1 MNNTIEKIVFDSTI
15 SDRKILIIPIATII
29 NTPYNPAARTKEGSR
44 LTRLIDSIKQRG
56 LVYPI
61 LITEDRNVIDGNRRL
76 TACRMAGFEK
86 IECVIS
92 HLDRDE
98 AFTTVN
104 TTAMPIGGKGWLE
117 IAKGGGHLPPKE
129 ASQYKELRELIGSYG
144 IDLLIKQNLGLNILS
159 LCKQIIGLGIKKRV
173 DEVILIAAQHRLT
186 NKLNAELRADKSKE
200 KKVIAINSIFRKTKG
215 IA

>member
-1 MNNTIEKIVFDSTI
+1 MNNVLEKIVFDSVV
-15 SDRKILIIPIATII
+15 SDRKILIVPISTIMH
-29 NTPYNPAARTKEGSR
+29 TPYNPIARTKEGAR
-44 LTRLIDSIKQRG
+44 LKRLIDSIKLRG

-76 TACRMAGFEK
+76 TACRIAGLES

-117 IAKGGGHLPPKE
+117 IGKGGGHLPAKE
-129 ASQYKELRELIGSYG
+129 SSQYKELRDLIGSYG

-159 LCKQIIGLGIKKRV
+159 LCKQVVSLGIKKRV
-173 DEVILIAAQHRLT
+173 EEVILLAAQYRLT
-186 NKLNAELRADKSKE
+186 NKLNAELRADKSQE
-200 KKVIAINSIFRKTKG
+200 KKVTAINKILREAKG
-215 IA
+215 AV

>member
-1 MNNTIEKIVFDSTI
+1 MNKVLDTIVFDSTV
-15 SDRKILIIPIATII
+15 SDRKILIVPISTII
-29 NTPYNPAARTKEGSR
+29 HTPYNPTSRTKEGQR
-44 LTRLIDSIKQRG
+44 LNRLVESIKQRG

-76 TACRMAGFEK
+76 TACRIVGMEK

-129 ASQYKELRELIGSYG
+129 AGQYKELRDLIGSYG
-144 IDLLIKQNLGLNILS
+144 VDLLINQNLGLNILT
-159 LCKQIIGLGIKKRV
+159 LCKQVVGLGIKKRLE
-173 DEVILIAAQHRLT
+173 EVILLAAQYRLT
-186 NKLNAELRADKSKE
+186 NKLNAELRADYSKE
-200 KKVIAINSIFRKTKG
+200 RKVTAINKLLRLAKDSV
-215 IA
+215 